1 MIRRTLL
8 LSLGGIVLIS
18 FLFGAYFYRKN
29 LSEMRAI
36 GETCFMQ
43 TVNAELEKK
52 QKLLNLPFSSCG
64 VWTDTIPLTIRITTK
79 GGINTFKVDPEK
91 SARNISKIFVLRGI
105 HSVIC
110 EESPLSANSLTALWL
125 QFLNAKEVDAEV
137 SIRIAVTDLN
147 KEVLYSFN
155 NGKNYAEVL
164 SSTMFIA
171 YVGNRCEIE
180 VCGFMY
186 SSFKQIIFYHWYP
199 FLWILLG
206 AIVFSSLLYYVY
218 RLMQRL
224 VKVETDANIYQ
235 LRPGLLFD
243 THQQILLRGKEK
255 IRMAPQSSLILKLF
269 LDAPE
274 HTLSYKEIIEG
285 VWKEDKSAT
294 IRRFTVASSK
304 LCNVLEKYD
313 CPIDFKRV
321 GTECYRLIFL
331 DDKKNG

>member
-52 QKLLNLPFSSCG
+52 QKLLNLPFSSYG
-64 VWTDTIPLTIRITTK
+64 VCTDTIPLTIRITTEK
-79 GGINTFKVDPEK
+79 GTRKFRVDEQK
-91 SARNISKIFVLRGI
+91 SRKNVSRILTIRSI
-105 HSVIC
+105 HSLVC
-110 EESPLSANSLTALWL
+110 EESPLSADSLAALWTQSL
-125 QFLNAKEVDAEV
+125 AAKEVNAEV
-137 SIRIAVTDLN
+137 SIRIAVTD
-147 KEVLYSFN
+147 FD
-155 NGKNYAEVL
+155 GKATFFFSEGK
-164 SSTMFIA
+164 SHEDFPSTLA
-171 YVGNRCEIE
+171 SVTYVGNRCEIE

-224 VKVETDANIYQ
+224 VRVETDANIYQ

-313 CPIDFKRV
+313 CSIDFKRV
-321 GTECYRLIFL
+321 GTECYRLIFM